1 MNSWRR
7 GHSRQ
12 QRRKAVVDAVPAEA
26 AEQDVE
32 AEVVAHAVARQ
43 PQQPQHLR
51 YRICQSTLTTQTMRL
66 QRADAA
72 VPEVVA
78 EQRHLRCRT
87 CQSIL
92 TL

>member
-1 MNSWRR
+1 MNWSRR
-7 GHSRQ
+7 GHSPHRP
-12 QRRKAVVDAVPAEA
+12 RKAVVDAVLAE

-43 PQQPQHLR
+43 PQR
-51 YRICQSTLTTQTMRL
+51 YRTCQSTLTTQTMRL